1 MKKIFKF
8 IVFLIFIVAIIAFV
22 LYFRGLL
29 TIKGLPS
36 DKVTNI
42 MEISLVRYRNIG
54 VFCLALGVF
63 LIFLKTLFE
72 YFSIDNDIELRNES
86 VLDRISSRTVENN
99 INYSFNENNIINDLL
114 SDKSLKVIFHDSLLN
129 DRLVRFKN
137 YDKDKNTI
145 EFYDLTNDDIYKKE
159 EKKVISEPIV
169 NEYIVNKEPKYDKKH
184 FTTCPMCD
192 NVVAKDAAMCV
203 HCGTMFKEVEKVTEI
218 REVKEEK
225 TYTFNPIKFV
235 LNMIVILFCIILIL
249 LCFNKI
255 SSRAKLIKNN
265 FNISTIQKNINR

>member
-129 DRLVRFKN
+129 DRIVRFKN

-159 EKKVISEPIV
+159 ETKVISEPIV
-169 NEYIVNKEPKYDKKH
+169 NEYVVNKEPKYDKKH

-192 NVVAKDAAMCV
+192 NVVAKDAAMC
-203 HCGTMFKEVEKVTEI
+203 E
-218 REVKEEK
+218 EEK